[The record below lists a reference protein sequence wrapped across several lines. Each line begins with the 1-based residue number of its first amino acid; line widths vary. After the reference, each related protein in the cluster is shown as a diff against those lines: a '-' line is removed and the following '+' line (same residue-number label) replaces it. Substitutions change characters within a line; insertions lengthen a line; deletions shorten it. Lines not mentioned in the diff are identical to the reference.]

1 MATLKEVQSKIV
13 SVKKTKQITS
23 AMKMVATSRLR
34 GAQNSMEAFKPYAGK
49 FADVLGSIAGKAGD
63 NASPLLVP
71 RDKIKKVVLIL
82 CTSDRGL
89 CGGFNTH
96 LITKADK
103 LIKSEL
109 EGKEVSFVCFGK
121 KGRDWAKKQPQPIEN
136 EFIGVVGGNV
146 EFSVASS
153 SGQKLIDNFLE
164 GVVDEVFLIYS
175 EFINMAKHVPTI
187 KQILPIPSLEGG
199 AEEQGKSAEKEVTQ
213 DAEFLPEHICEPSSD
228 ALLGQ
233 MLPKNIFIQI
243 FDALLQTSTSEHA
256 ARMSA
261 MENAT
266 KACEDIVGELQTIY
280 NKTRQAGITADLMDI
295 VGGAEALK
303 G

>member
-13 SVKKTKQITS
+13 SVKKTRQITS

-34 GAQNSMEAFKPYAGK
+34 GAQNSMEQFKPYAGK
-49 FADVLGSIAGKAGD
+49 FAEVLGSIAGKAGD

-71 RDKIKKVVLIL
+71 RDEVKKVALIL

-89 CGGFNTH
+89 CGGFNVH
-96 LITKADK
+96 LITKARK
-103 LIKSEL
+103 LIESEF
-109 EGKEVSFVCFGK
+109 EGKDVSFICFGK
-121 KGRDWAKKQPQPIEN
+121 RGRDWAKKQPQPIDD
-136 EFIGVVGGNV
+136 EFIGVVGGNI

-153 SGQKLIDNFLE
+153 SGQKLIDSFLE
-164 GVVDEVFLIYS
+164 GAVDEAYLIYS
-175 EFINMAKHVPTI
+175 DFVNLARQEATI
-187 KQILPIPSLEGG
+187 KQILPIPSLEDV
-199 AEEQGKSAEKEVTQ
+199 AEEKEKDKEG
-213 DAEFLPEHICEPSSD
+213 EFLPEHICEPSSD

-243 FDALLQTSTSEHA
+243 YDALLQTSTSEHA
-256 ARMSA
+256 ARMKA
-261 MENAT
+261 MDNAT
-266 KACEDIVGELQTIY
+266 SACDDIVSELQTIY
-280 NKTRQAGITADLMDI
+280 NKTRQAGITSDLMDI